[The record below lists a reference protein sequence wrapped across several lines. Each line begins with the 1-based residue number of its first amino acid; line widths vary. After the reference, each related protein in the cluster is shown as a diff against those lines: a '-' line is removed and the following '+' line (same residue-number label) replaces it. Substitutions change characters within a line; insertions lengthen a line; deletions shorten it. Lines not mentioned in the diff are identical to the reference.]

1 MKKKIAVIALLCV
14 MCLLLSSCGGFSIV
28 GTWRS
33 VGSYGFGQAQ
43 PGAIVTF
50 DKDTCNFF
58 SPMDTYL
65 LTKEE
70 GQYWL
75 NTTSLLGISSMSFK
89 LDVVDN
95 DHIKVYYNGTTTELK
110 RIK

>member
-33 VGSYGFGQAQ
+33 VGSYGFGQ
-43 PGAIVTF
+43 
-50 DKDTCNFF
+50 D
-58 SPMDTYL
+58 
-65 LTKEE
+65 

-75 NTTSLLGISSMSFK
+75 NTTSFLGISSMSFK